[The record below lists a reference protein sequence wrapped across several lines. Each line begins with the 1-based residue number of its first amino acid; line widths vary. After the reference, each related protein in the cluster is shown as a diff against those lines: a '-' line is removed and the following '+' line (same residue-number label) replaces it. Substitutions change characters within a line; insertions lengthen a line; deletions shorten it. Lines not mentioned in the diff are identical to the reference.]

1 MSTNYRESSDLL
13 LFIRIKYFIKIELN
27 MFKEIILLVYTR
39 ICFIIVNVYF
49 LILNVDFQNILI
61 LRLILFIFFII

>member
-1 MSTNYRESSDLL
+1 
-13 LFIRIKYFIKIELN
+13 

>member
-61 LRLILFIFFII
+61 LRFILFIFFII

>member
-13 LFIRIKYFIKIELN
+13 LFIFKYFIKIELN

>member
-13 LFIRIKYFIKIELN
+13 LFIRIKYFIKIELS